1 MIRQKRFSMIEPLAR
16 SRSFER
22 VISELDEIIE
32 DTADYFDDELT
43 AQLNITKAWLNDALL
58 TVRQHELQR
67 IKLVNEIY
75 DLSRIV
81 A

>member
-1 MIRQKRFSMIEPLAR
+1 MIRKKRFSMMEPLAR
-16 SRSFER
+16 SRTFER

-67 IKLVNEIY
+67 IKLANEIY
-75 DLSRIV
+75 TLSRIV

>member
-1 MIRQKRFSMIEPLAR
+1 MIEPLAR

-22 VISELDEIIE
+22 MISQLDKIIE
-32 DTADYFDDELT
+32 NTADYFDDELT

-58 TVRQHELQR
+58 TVQHELQR

-75 DLSRIV
+75 TVSRIV
-81 A
+81 G

>member
-1 MIRQKRFSMIEPLAR
+1 MIEPLAR

-22 VISELDEIIE
+22 MISQLDKIIE
-32 DTADYFDDELT
+32 STADYFDDELT

-58 TVRQHELQR
+58 TVQHHELQR
-67 IKLVNEIY
+67 IKLVNETY

>member
-1 MIRQKRFSMIEPLAR
+1 MIRKKRFSMIEPLAR

-22 VISELDEIIE
+22 MISQLDKIIE
-32 DTADYFDDELT
+32 STADYFDDELT

-58 TVRQHELQR
+58 TVQHELQR

-75 DLSRIV
+75 TVSRIV
-81 A
+81 G